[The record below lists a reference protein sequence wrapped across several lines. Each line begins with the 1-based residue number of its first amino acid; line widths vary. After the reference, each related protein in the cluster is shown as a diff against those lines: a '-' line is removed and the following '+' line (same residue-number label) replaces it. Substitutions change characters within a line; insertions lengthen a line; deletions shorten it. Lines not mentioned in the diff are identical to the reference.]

1 MDHSKTGIA
10 FLARIVAAIVAVA
23 AVVVAQSSLS
33 TVLATSQVTNSSN
46 TNATGDDSELT
57 TFEEE
62 ALGTQEEERTMATQ
76 NDDHGN
82 TIGGNDTTNGT
93 EDPRISTE
101 PLSSPQPSPAAAAPT
116 DNTIVLQ
123 GTVSS
128 PGEEAG
134 PFQIIDLLPP
144 ALNGTVYTGWV
155 TYTASKPVFVAPLN
169 TYGVAD
175 TAINPDFGDLFVF
188 PGIPNSTM
196 IAPAITMPNY
206 TTQEQINSDIP
217 MPDIFSATVPFSASG
232 LSVGTLDGEP
242 FIVSYTVYATVHTA
256 ETVNNVDSAVI
267 DPIIVEEIMNETA
280 VAATVVSGS
289 AFLNET
295 AYSPNPIEIENG
307 ETVTWVNK
315 DFDPHTVTSG
325 AFGDEDAGQV
335 FDSGYMA
342 PQSMFSFTFEEEGEF
357 NYFCAIHPNMVGT
370 VIVD

>member
-1 MDHSKTGIA
+1 MDHSKTGVA
-10 FLARIVAAIVAVA
+10 FLVGITAAIVAVA
-23 AVVVAQSSLS
+23 GVVAQPSISV
-33 TVLATSQVTNSSN
+33 VLASSQATNSSG

-62 ALGTQEEERTMATQ
+62 ALGAEEEEGTATTGSY
-76 NDDHGN
+76 NNG
-82 TIGGNDTTNGT
+82 TISSNNTTNGAEGPT
-93 EDPRISTE
+93 MPT
-101 PLSSPQPSPAAAAPT
+101 QPSIPPSPPPASA
-116 DNTIVLQ
+116 DDTIVLQ

-134 PFQIIDLLPP
+134 PFQVVDLLPP

-206 TTQEQINSDIP
+206 TTQEQIGSDIP
-217 MPDIFSATVPFSASG
+217 MPDTFSATVPFSASG

-242 FIVSYTVYATVHTA
+242 FIVSYTLYATVDTA
-256 ETVNNVDSAVI
+256 ETVNNVESALI
-267 DPIIVEEIMNETA
+267 DPTVVEGIMNETTV
-280 VAATVVSGS
+280 VATAVSGS

-295 AYSPNPIEIENG
+295 AYSPNPIEIEND

-325 AFGDEDAGQV
+325 GFGGEDVGQE
-335 FDSGYMA
+335 FDSGYMG

>member
-101 PLSSPQPSPAAAAPT
+101 PLSSPQPSPAAAPT

>member
-1 MDHSKTGIA
+1 MTA
-10 FLARIVAAIVAVA
+10 VMVAVA
-23 AVVVAQSSLS
+23 AIAAQSSLPA
-33 TVLATSQVTNSSN
+33 VLATSQATNSSN
-46 TNATGDDSELT
+46 ANATSDDSELT

-62 ALGTQEEERTMATQ
+62 ALEAGQEEDTMTPDLTDQ
-76 NDDHGN
+76 DTIDSNN
-82 TIGGNDTTNGT
+82 TSNGT
-93 EDPRISTE
+93 MGPTMLAEPPIS
-101 PLSSPQPSPAAAAPT
+101 PPQSAAQDDA
-116 DNTIVLQ
+116 IVLQ
-123 GTVSS
+123 GTVAS

-144 ALNGTVYTGWV
+144 VLNGTVYTGWV

-169 TYGVAD
+169 TYEFAD
-175 TAINPDFGDLFVF
+175 TAISPDFGELFVF
-188 PGIPNSTM
+188 PGIPNGTM
-196 IAPAITMPNY
+196 IAPAIIMPNY

-217 MPDIFSATVPFSASG
+217 MPDVFSATVPFTASG

-256 ETVNNVDSAVI
+256 EAMNNVDSAEI
-267 DPIIVEEIMNETA
+267 DPTIVEEIMNETT
-280 VAATVVSGS
+280 VAATVTSGA

-307 ETVTWVNK
+307 DTVTWFNK

-325 AFGDEDAGQV
+325 AFGDADAGQV
-335 FDSGYMA
+335 FDSGYMG
-342 PQSMFSFTFEEEGEF
+342 PQSMFSFTFENEGEF